1 MLISLRSRP
10 GVPSRG
16 YSLLEVAVTLVV
28 LSLVLTAILP
38 SASDWMQNLR
48 LRGVAESLKT
58 GLDRARMEALKSN
71 RAISFWLVD
80 DPKSKVPGADCALSG
95 GGLSWVVSVDDPTGA
110 CNAERSTTDAPRLA
124 YRSEASLDG
133 AQVTVEAVD
142 AEDKAATQVTFNALG
157 QVQGVSMISQI
168 NVTRTGGG
176 GRALRIVIE
185 PGGSIRTCDPKVDA
199 DDPRACP

>member
-1 MLISLRSRP
+1 MLKSLRSRR
-10 GVPSRG
+10 GARSRG

-71 RAISFWLVD
+71 RAISFWLVED
-80 DPKSKVPGADCALSG
+80 TKSKVPGADCVLSEG
-95 GGLSWVVSVDDPTGA
+95 GMSWVVSVDDPTGA
-110 CNAERSTTDAPRLA
+110 CDADRSTKDAPRLA

-133 AQVTVEAVD
+133 SRVTVDAVD
-142 AEDKAATQVTFNALG
+142 SAAKAATQVTFNALG
-157 QVQGVSMISQI
+157 QVQGAGMISQI
-168 NVTRTGGG
+168 DVTRTGGG

-185 PGGSIRTCDPKVDA
+185 PGGSIRTCDPKVEA
-199 DDPRACP
+199 GDPRACP